1 MIRFLKLQY
10 QMGKIDEAYL
20 DNLVAIGRITE
31 SEKAEIVGLIDQGGN
46 K

>member
-20 DNLVAIGRITE
+20 NHLVEIGRITE
-31 SEKAEIVGLIDQGGN
+31 GEKAEIMA
-46 K
+46 

>member
-20 DNLVAIGRITE
+20 THLVKIGRITLVEIGRITE
-31 SEKAEIVGLIDQGGN
+31 NEKAEEMD
-46 K
+46 